1 MEMTHTAV
9 VTGVGSGLGAS
20 LVRKLVKEGYR
31 VGMFARSLDSIRRLE
46 EELNTKEKVAIGIS
60 TDISDRAQVQRGFQ
74 QIREQFGP
82 IDLLI
87 NHAGNAVWNEFMA
100 LTPEDFEQSWRV
112 CAYGSFLCSQEAV
125 TDMMSLQRGTI
136 LFSGATSSIRGR
148 KGALAFS
155 SAKFAVRGLAESLAR
170 ELWPKNIH
178 VAHVII
184 DGAIDTPDLREQESP
199 TSTDPLLNPDE
210 MAEAY
215 WSLIQ
220 QPHNAWSMELDLR
233 PFNEDFF
240 T

>member
-1 MEMTHTAV
+1 MTHTAV

-31 VGMFARSLDSIRRLE
+31 VGMFARSSYYIRSLE
-46 EELNTKEKVAIGIS
+46 QELNTKEAVVLGIS
-60 TDISDRAQVQRGFQ
+60 TDISDPAQVQHGFQ
-74 QIREQFGP
+74 QIRETFGP

-87 NHAGNAVWNEFMA
+87 NHAGNAAWKEFMA

-112 CAYGSFLCSQEAV
+112 CAYGSFLCTQEAV
-125 TDMMSLQRGTI
+125 TDMMNLQRGTI

-155 SAKFAVRGLAESLAR
+155 SAKFAVRGLADSLAR
-170 ELWPKNIH
+170 ELWPHNIH
-178 VAHVII
+178 VAHIII
-184 DGAIDTPDLREQESP
+184 DGAIDTPHLQGQESP
-199 TSTDPLLNPDE
+199 ASTDPFLNPDE

-220 QPHNAWSMELDLR
+220 QPHNAWSLELDLR

>member
-1 MEMTHTAV
+1 MKHTA

-31 VGMFARSLDSIRRLE
+31 VGMFARSRDYIRRLE
-46 EELNTKEKVAIGIS
+46 QELNTKEMVAIGIS

-74 QIREQFGP
+74 QIREKFGP

-87 NHAGNAVWNEFMA
+87 NHAGNAAWKEFVA
-100 LTPEDFEQSWRV
+100 LTPEDFAQSWRV
-112 CAYGSFLCSQEAV
+112 CAFGSFLCTQEAV

-170 ELWPKNIH
+170 ELWPHNIH
-178 VAHVII
+178 VAHIII
-184 DGAIDTPDLREQESP
+184 DGAIDTPHLREQESP
-199 TSTDPLLNPDE
+199 TFTEPLLNPDE

-215 WSLIQ
+215 WSLVQ
-220 QPHNAWSMELDLR
+220 QPQNAWSLELDLR

>member
-1 MEMTHTAV
+1 MSHTAV

-31 VGMFARSLDSIRRLE
+31 VGMFARSSAYIRSLE
-46 EELNTKEKVAIGIS
+46 QELNTKETVVLGIS
-60 TDISDRAQVQRGFQ
+60 TDISDPAQVQHGFQ
-74 QIREQFGP
+74 QIRETFGP

-87 NHAGNAVWNEFMA
+87 NHAGNAAWKEFMA

-112 CAYGSFLCSQEAV
+112 CAYGSFLCTQEAV
-125 TDMMSLQRGTI
+125 TDMLSLQRGTI

-148 KGALAFS
+148 RGALAFS

-170 ELWPKNIH
+170 ELWPQNIH

-184 DGAIDTPDLREQESP
+184 DGAIDTPHLREQESP
-199 TSTDPLLNPDE
+199 ASTDPLLNPDE

-215 WSLIQ
+215 WSVVQ
-220 QPHNAWSMELDLR
+220 QPHNAWSLELDLR

>member
-31 VGMFARSLDSIRRLE
+31 VGMFARSGDYIHSLE
-46 EELNTKEKVAIGIS
+46 QELNTKETVAIGIS
-60 TDISDRAQVQRGFQ
+60 SDISDPAQVKRGFQ
-74 QIREQFGP
+74 QIREKFGP

-87 NHAGNAVWNEFMA
+87 NHAGNAAWKEFVA

-112 CAYGSFLCSQEAV
+112 CAFGSFLCTQEAV

-155 SAKFAVRGLAESLAR
+155 SAKFAVRGLADSLAR
-170 ELWPKNIH
+170 ELWPHNIH

-184 DGAIDTPDLREQESP
+184 DGAIDTPHLREQESP
-199 TSTDPLLNPDE
+199 TSTDPLLDPDE
-210 MAEAY
+210 MAESY

-220 QPHNAWSMELDLR
+220 QPHNAWSLELDLR

>member
-1 MEMTHTAV
+1 MDMTHTAV

-31 VGMFARSLDSIRRLE
+31 VGMLARSRDYMRRLE
-46 EELNTKEKVAIGIS
+46 QELNTKETVAIGIS
-60 TDISDRAQVQRGFQ
+60 TDISDPAQVQRGFQ

-87 NHAGNAVWNEFMA
+87 NHAGNAAWKEFVA

-112 CAYGSFLCSQEAV
+112 CAYGSFLCTQEAV
-125 TDMMSLQRGTI
+125 ADMMSLQRGTI

-170 ELWPKNIH
+170 ELWPHHIH
-178 VAHVII
+178 VAHIII
-184 DGAIDTPDLREQESP
+184 DGAIDTPDLREQEP
-199 TSTDPLLNPDE
+199 PIATDPLLNPDE
-210 MAEAY
+210 MAESY

-233 PFNEDFF
+233 SFNEDFF

>member
-1 MEMTHTAV
+1 MTHTAV

-31 VGMFARSLDSIRRLE
+31 VGMFARSKDYLCSLE
-46 EELNTKEKVAIGIS
+46 QELNTKETMAIGIS
-60 TDISDRAQVQRGFQ
+60 TDISDPAQVQRGFQ
-74 QIREQFGP
+74 EIREKLGP

-87 NHAGNAVWNEFMA
+87 NHAGNAAWKEFAA
-100 LTPEDFEQSWRV
+100 LTPEDFERSWRV
-112 CAYGSFLCSQEAV
+112 CAFGSFLCTKEAV
-125 TDMMSLQRGTI
+125 TDMTNLQRGTI

-155 SAKFAVRGLAESLAR
+155 SAKYAVRGLADSLAR
-170 ELWPKNIH
+170 ELWPQNIH

-199 TSTDPLLNPDE
+199 TSTEPLLNPDE

-220 QPHNAWSMELDLR
+220 QPKNAWSLELDLR

>member
-1 MEMTHTAV
+1 MEMKHTAV

-31 VGMFARSLDSIRRLE
+31 VGMFARSHDNIRGLE
-46 EELNTKEKVAIGIS
+46 QELNTKEKVTIGIS

-87 NHAGNAVWNEFMA
+87 NHAGNGAWKEFVV
-100 LTPEDFEQSWRV
+100 LTPEDFERSWRV
-112 CAYGSFLCSQEAV
+112 CAYGSFLCTQEAV

-170 ELWPKNIH
+170 ELWPHNIH

>member
-1 MEMTHTAV
+1 MSHTAV

-20 LVRKLVKEGYR
+20 LVRKLVKEGYC
-31 VGMFARSLDSIRRLE
+31 VGMFARSSHYLHSLE
-46 EELNTKEKVAIGIS
+46 QELNTKEQVVLDIP
-60 TDISDRAQVQRGFQ
+60 TDISDHTQVHRGFQ
-74 QIREQFGP
+74 QIRATFGP

-87 NHAGNAVWNEFMA
+87 NHAGNAAWKEFTA

-112 CAYGSFLCSQEAV
+112 CAFGSFLCTQEAV
-125 TDMMSLQRGTI
+125 TDMRSLQRGTI

-148 KGALAFS
+148 KGATAFS

-170 ELWPKNIH
+170 ELWPQNIH

-184 DGAIDTPDLREQESP
+184 DGAIDTPHLREHESL
-199 TSTDPLLNPDE
+199 TATEPLLNPDE

-215 WSLIQ
+215 WSLAQ
-220 QPHNAWSMELDLR
+220 QPRNAWSLELDLR

>member
-20 LVRKLVKEGYR
+20 LVRKLVKEGHR
-31 VGMFARSLDSIRRLE
+31 VGMFARSGDYLRRLE
-46 EELNTKEKVAIGIS
+46 VELNTKEKVAIGIS

-87 NHAGNAVWNEFMA
+87 NHAGNAAWKEFVT

-125 TDMMSLQRGTI
+125 TDMMSRQRGTI

-170 ELWPKNIH
+170 ELWPHKIH

-184 DGAIDTPDLREQESP
+184 DGAIDTANLRKQESP

-220 QPHNAWSMELDLR
+220 QPPNAWSMELDLR

>member
-1 MEMTHTAV
+1 MTHTAV

-20 LVRKLVKEGYR
+20 LVRKLIKEGYR
-31 VGMFARSLDSIRRLE
+31 VGMFARSKNYLHRLE
-46 EELNTKEKVAIGIS
+46 EELNTKEKVALGIS
-60 TDISDRAQVQRGFQ
+60 TDISDRAQVQRGFR
-74 QIREQFGP
+74 QIRETFGP

-87 NHAGNAVWNEFMA
+87 NHAGNAAWKEFRA

-112 CAYGSFLCSQEAV
+112 CAYGSFLCTQEAV
-125 TDMMSLQRGTI
+125 PDMMSLQHGTI

-148 KGALAFS
+148 KGGLAFS

-170 ELWPKNIH
+170 ELWPQNIH

-184 DGAIDTPDLREQESP
+184 DGAIDTPDLRDHEPP
-199 TSTDPLLNPDE
+199 TSSDPLLNPDE
-210 MAEAY
+210 MAQAY

-220 QPHNAWSMELDLR
+220 QPKNAWSLELDLR

>member
-1 MEMTHTAV
+1 MAHTAV

-20 LVRKLVKEGYR
+20 LVRKLVKEGCQ
-31 VGMFARSLDSIRRLE
+31 VGMFARSSTYIRSLE
-46 EELNTKEKVAIGIS
+46 QELNTKETVVRGLT
-60 TDISDRAQVQRGFQ
+60 TDISDPAQVQRSFQ
-74 QIREQFGP
+74 QTRETFGP

-87 NHAGNAVWNEFMA
+87 NHAGNAAWKEFMA

-112 CAYGSFLCSQEAV
+112 CAYGSFLCTQEAV
-125 TDMMSLQRGTI
+125 TDMMRLQRGTI

-148 KGALAFS
+148 KSALAFS

-170 ELWPKNIH
+170 ELWPQNIH

-184 DGAIDTPDLREQESP
+184 DGAIDTPDLREKES
-199 TSTDPLLNPDE
+199 TASTDPLLNPDE

-220 QPHNAWSMELDLR
+220 QQKNAWSLELDLR

>member
-1 MEMTHTAV
+1 MTHTAV

-20 LVRKLVKEGYR
+20 LVRKLVKEGYK
-31 VGMFARSLDSIRRLE
+31 VGMFARSTAYTRSLE
-46 EELNTKEKVAIGIS
+46 QELNSKETVVKGLA
-60 TDISDRAQVQRGFQ
+60 TDISDEGQVQRSFQ
-74 QIREQFGP
+74 QIRETFGP

-87 NHAGNAVWNEFMA
+87 NHAGNAAWKEFMA

-112 CAYGSFLCSQEAV
+112 CAFGSFLCTQEAV
-125 TDMMSLQRGTI
+125 TDMMRLQGGTI

-155 SAKFAVRGLAESLAR
+155 SAKFAVRGLAESLAP
-170 ELWPKNIH
+170 ELWPQNIH

-184 DGAIDTPDLREQESP
+184 DGAIDTPDLREHESP

-220 QPHNAWSMELDLR
+220 QPRNAWSLELDLR
-233 PFNEDFF
+233 PFNEEFF

>member
-1 MEMTHTAV
+1 MEMKHTAV

-31 VGMFARSLDSIRRLE
+31 VGMFARSHDYIRRLE
-46 EELNTKEKVAIGIS
+46 QELNTKEKVAIGIS

-74 QIREQFGP
+74 QIRDKFGP

-87 NHAGNAVWNEFMA
+87 NHAGNAAWKEFVA

-112 CAYGSFLCSQEAV
+112 CAYGSFLCTQEAV

-170 ELWPKNIH
+170 ELWPHNIH

-184 DGAIDTPDLREQESP
+184 DGAIDTPDLRKQESP

-220 QPHNAWSMELDLR
+220 QHHNAWSMELDLR

>member
-1 MEMTHTAV
+1 MDMTHTAV

-31 VGMFARSLDSIRRLE
+31 VGMLARSRDYMRRLE
-46 EELNTKEKVAIGIS
+46 QELNTKETVAIGIS
-60 TDISDRAQVQRGFQ
+60 TDISDPAQVQRGFQ

-87 NHAGNAVWNEFMA
+87 NHAGNAAWKEFVA

-112 CAYGSFLCSQEAV
+112 CAYGSFLCTQEAV
-125 TDMMSLQRGTI
+125 ADMMSLQRGTI

-170 ELWPKNIH
+170 ELWPHHIH
-178 VAHVII
+178 VAHIII

-199 TSTDPLLNPDE
+199 TATDPLLNPDE
-210 MAEAY
+210 MAESY

>member
-1 MEMTHTAV
+1 MTHTAV

-31 VGMFARSLDSIRRLE
+31 VGMFARSSNSIRSLE
-46 EELNTKEKVAIGIS
+46 EELNTKETVAIGIS

-74 QIREQFGP
+74 QIRETFGP

-87 NHAGNAVWNEFMA
+87 NHAGNAAWKEFLA

-112 CAYGSFLCSQEAV
+112 CAYGSFLCTQEAV
-125 TDMMSLQRGTI
+125 TDMMNLQRGTI

-155 SAKFAVRGLAESLAR
+155 SAKYAVRGLADSLAR
-170 ELWPKNIH
+170 ELWPQNIH

-184 DGAIDTPDLREQESP
+184 DGAIDTPDLREHGSP
-199 TSTDPLLNPDE
+199 PSTEPLLNPDE
-210 MAEAY
+210 MADAY
-215 WSLIQ
+215 WSLVQ
-220 QPHNAWSMELDLR
+220 QPQNAWSLELDLR

>member
-31 VGMFARSLDSIRRLE
+31 VGMFARSNDFIRRLE
-46 EELNTKEKVAIGIS
+46 QELNTKETVAIGIS
-60 TDISDRAQVQRGFQ
+60 TDISDRVQVQRGFRQ
-74 QIREQFGP
+74 VRETFGP
-82 IDLLI
+82 VDLLI
-87 NHAGNAVWNEFMA
+87 NHAGNAGWKEFVG
-100 LTPEDFEQSWRV
+100 LTAEEFEQSWRV

-125 TDMMSLQRGTI
+125 TDMIGLQRGTI

-170 ELWPKNIH
+170 ELWPHNIH

-184 DGAIDTPDLREQESP
+184 DGVIDTPDLREHEFP

-220 QPHNAWSMELDLR
+220 QPHNAWSLELDLR
-233 PFNEDFF
+233 PFNEDFL

>member
-31 VGMFARSLDSIRRLE
+31 VGMFARSSDYIRSLE
-46 EELNTKEKVAIGIS
+46 QELNTKETVARGIS
-60 TDISDRAQVQRGFQ
+60 TNISDPAQVQRGFQ
-74 QIREQFGP
+74 QIRETFGP

-87 NHAGNAVWNEFMA
+87 NHAGNAAWKEFVA

-112 CAYGSFLCSQEAV
+112 CAYGSFLCTQEAV

-170 ELWPKNIH
+170 ELWPHNIH

-199 TSTDPLLNPDE
+199 TSTEPLLNPDE

-215 WSLIQ
+215 WSLVQ
-220 QPHNAWSMELDLR
+220 QPHNAWSLELDLR

>member
-1 MEMTHTAV
+1 MKHTAV

-31 VGMFARSLDSIRRLE
+31 VGMFARSRDYIRRLE
-46 EELNTKEKVAIGIS
+46 QELNTKEMVAIGIS

-74 QIREQFGP
+74 QIREKFGP

-87 NHAGNAVWNEFMA
+87 NHAGNAAWKEFVA

-112 CAYGSFLCSQEAV
+112 CAFGSFLCTQEAV

-148 KGALAFS
+148 SGALAFS

-170 ELWPKNIH
+170 ELWPHNIH
-178 VAHVII
+178 VAHIII
-184 DGAIDTPDLREQESP
+184 DGAIDTPHLREQESP
-199 TSTDPLLNPDE
+199 TFTEPLLNPDE

-215 WSLIQ
+215 WSLVQ
-220 QPHNAWSMELDLR
+220 QPQNAWSLELDLR

>member
-1 MEMTHTAV
+1 MEMKHTAV

-31 VGMFARSLDSIRRLE
+31 VGMFARSHDYIRRLE
-46 EELNTKEKVAIGIS
+46 QELNTKEKVAIGIS
-60 TDISDRAQVQRGFQ
+60 TDISDRVQVQHGFQ
-74 QIREQFGP
+74 QVREQFGP

-87 NHAGNAVWNEFMA
+87 NHAGNAAWKEFMA

-112 CAYGSFLCSQEAV
+112 CAYGSFLCTQEAV
-125 TDMMSLQRGTI
+125 TDMKSLQRGTI
-136 LFSGATSSIRGR
+136 LFTGATSSIRGR

-170 ELWPKNIH
+170 ELWPHKIH

-184 DGAIDTPDLREQESP
+184 DGAIDTPDLRKQESP

-220 QPHNAWSMELDLR
+220 QPHNAWSLELDLR